1 MFIGMIGYTYVAG
14 FSSIWILIGW
24 IFGDFL
30 MSLFVHKKVRIISQK
45 QKAVSFS
52 SILGNWH
59 GTDYKKLRVVC
70 GIITILF
77 LSIYAAAQFKA
88 GGKALNVILGWD
100 YYIGSIM
107 GAVLVLLYC
116 FSGGIRASIWA
127 DAAQSFVMIAA
138 MTILFFTAVDVAG
151 GFSIFID
158 KLDTISPHY
167 LSLFLTDSDMP
178 VTASLLFITGW
189 LFAGFGVVG
198 QPHIMVRFMTIDSP
212 KSMTRARVYY
222 YSWYTVFSILTIG
235 AGLAARVLIPET
247 NNFGSEFDP
256 ELALPTLSKQLLP
269 DVLVGLILAGLFAAT
284 ISTADSQILSCCAS
298 LTNDF
303 SDSNKKSSYLI
314 TKLGTLLITILA
326 LTIAL
331 GGGNSVFELVVVA
344 WSVLSSA
351 FAPLLIIYAFGGKP
365 SERTAIAMVVGGVG
379 ALFLWRFYGL
389 HTVMFESFP
398 GILVGILIYL
408 FCYHSHCS
416 KK

>member
-1 MFIGMIGYTYVAG
+1 MFIGMIGYTYIAG

-24 IFGDFL
+24 IFGDYL
-30 MSLFVHKKVRIISQK
+30 MSLLVHKKVRIISQK

-52 SILGNWH
+52 SILSNWH
-59 GTDYKKLRVVC
+59 GTDYKKLRMVC
-70 GIITILF
+70 GVITILF

-88 GGKALNVILGWD
+88 GGKALHVILGWD

-107 GAVLVLLYC
+107 GAFLVLFYC

-127 DAAQSFVMIAA
+127 DAAQSFVMIGA
-138 MTILFFTAVDVAG
+138 MTILVFTAIDAAG
-151 GFSIFID
+151 GFS
-158 KLDTISPHY
+158 
-167 LSLFLTDSDMP
+167 LFLNQLHAVSPDYLNVFLSNSDMP
-178 VTASLLFITGW
+178 VAESLLFITGW

-198 QPHIMVRFMTIDSP
+198 QPHIMVRFMTLDNP
-212 KSMTRARVYY
+212 KSMTSARTYY
-222 YSWYTVFSILTIG
+222 YSWYVIFSILTIC
-235 AGLAARVLIPET
+235 AGLAARILIPET
-247 NNFGSEFDP
+247 NNFDP

-269 DVLVGLILAGLFAAT
+269 DILVGLILAGLFAAT

-303 SDSNKKSSYLI
+303 SASHKKASYLL

-331 GGGNSVFELVVVA
+331 SGGNSVFELVVVA

-351 FAPLLIIYAFGGKP
+351 FAPLLIIYALGGKP
-365 SERTAIAMVVGGVG
+365 SEKTAIAMVISGVS
-379 ALFLWRFYGL
+379 ALLIWRSNEL
-389 HTVMFESFP
+389 HEVMFEAFP
-398 GILVGILIYL
+398 GILAGIMVYL
-408 FCYHSHCS
+408 LCNNNFFLTINR